1 MEEFAQMLMYTVPS
15 VIVGAVAYLLAKKFI
30 DREKHRISLE
40 FRKENQKLSA
50 PLVMQSYERL
60 VLLLERTQIPG
71 IISRVH
77 RQGMSARLLQ
87 NEITT
92 TIRGE
97 FEHNITQQLYV
108 SKNAWEFVKKS
119 RDESIK
125 LVNMAAIKVSD
136 SASSIEYS
144 RELLTLLAAQETD
157 WNQKALDVVKA
168 EFRKAF

>member
-30 DREKHRISLE
+30 DREHQRTLME
-40 FRKENQKLSA
+40 LRKENQKYSA
-50 PLVMQSYERL
+50 PLVMQGYERL
-60 VLLLERTQIPG
+60 MLLLERSQIPG

-77 RQGMSARLLQ
+77 RQGMSARLMQ

-92 TIRGE
+92 TIRAE
-97 FEHNITQQLYV
+97 FDHNITQQLYV
-108 SKNAWEFVKKS
+108 SKNAWEYVKKS

-125 LVNMAAIKVSD
+125 LVNMAATKVND
-136 SASSIEYS
+136 GANALDYS

-157 WNQKALDVVKA
+157 WNQKAIEVLRS
-168 EFRKAF
+168 EFRKSF

>member
-1 MEEFAQMLMYTVPS
+1 
-15 VIVGAVAYLLAKKFI
+15 
-30 DREKHRISLE
+30 
-40 FRKENQKLSA
+40 
-50 PLVMQSYERL
+50 L

-87 NEITT
+87 NEITN
-92 TIRGE
+92 TIRAE

-108 SKNAWEFVKKS
+108 SKNTWEYVKKS

-125 LVNMAAIKVSD
+125 LVNMAATKVSD
-136 SASSIEYS
+136 SANAIEYS
-144 RELLTLLAAQETD
+144 RELLTLIASQETD